1 MAKDRNRFAGFEALS
16 AQVNEPTTPAPEKL
30 SKSKD
35 PDYKKVTLYL
45 TKALH
50 FQLRSHT
57 LATDEDM
64 SELVERVMSDYF
76 KQLDG

>member
-16 AQVNEPTTPAPEKL
+16 AQVNEPTSAVEKL

-50 FQLRSHT
+50 FKLRSHT

>member
-16 AQVNEPTTPAPEKL
+16 AQVNEPTPVAEKL

-50 FQLRSHT
+50 FKLRSHT

-76 KQLDG
+76 KQL

>member
-1 MAKDRNRFAGFEALS
+1 MAKERNRFAGFEALS
-16 AQVNEPTTPAPEKL
+16 AQVNEPNPVPEKL

-50 FQLRSHT
+50 FKLRSHT
-57 LATDEDM
+57 LATNEDM
-64 SELVERVMSDYF
+64 SELVERVMADYF
-76 KQLDG
+76 KHLDG